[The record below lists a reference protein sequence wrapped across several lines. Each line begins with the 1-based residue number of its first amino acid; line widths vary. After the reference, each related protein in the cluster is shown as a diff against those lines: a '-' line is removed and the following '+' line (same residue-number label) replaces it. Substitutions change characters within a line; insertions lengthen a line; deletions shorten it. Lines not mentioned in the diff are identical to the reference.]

1 MVTPLLI
8 ENSSRI
14 LCLGD
19 FNIHVDQESDLRA
32 KAFNSLL
39 SEIGLL
45 QHVCFPTH
53 EKGHTLDLVLTDVRH
68 PPLIREP
75 GPTLQGY
82 VQSDHYPL
90 CFDIT
95 CPKPHKPSKII
106 QFRKWSNLDLEH
118 FKSKLS
124 SSLAD
129 STATSDVNTM
139 VDVYNQTLKSCLDDL
154 LPVRSKTITEHFNC
168 PYFNDEIR
176 AAKQCRRKLERQWRK
191 SRSDHHRALYVNQ
204 CKFVTTLLK
213 RAKAEYYQ
221 TKVIECKKDQKA
233 LFRVL
238 NELMHRNNNDG
249 NEIANDIPCDDLA
262 ERLNHYFIEKIDHI
276 RDHLVNTPDL
286 TNIDHPVTVVPSSPL
301 FSLSAFKH
309 VTEKA
314 VERAVQSRSSKHCPL
329 DPIPTWLLK
338 NSIDILAPYLTELA
352 NQSFS
357 SGVFPY
363 DLKTAILKPLLKK
376 LGLDPENF
384 KNLRPISNIAFLS
397 KLLESLACEQYVDHL
412 KKCNL
417 AEMFQSAYREGHSV
431 ETALVRV
438 HNDIMRA
445 FDEKK
450 SVILVL
456 LDLSAAFDTVDHDRL
471 LAVLNSRIGIT
482 GAALSWFESYLKGR
496 TQHVAIKNVQSS
508 MTKLKCGVPQGSVLG
523 PVLFTTYLLPLGD
536 ILRKFGVQF
545 HCYADDTQL
554 YIPFSQNDNSC
565 LGSIEEC
572 VSEIQIW
579 MKANFLKLNAEK
591 TEMIILSSPYFAK
604 ARTHDM
610 IINLNGDLIHPNRAV
625 RNLGVIFDNT
635 MNMESHVNKICQ
647 TAYIHLRNI

>member
-1 MVTPLLI
+1 MV
-8 ENSSRI
+8 
-14 LCLGD
+14 
-19 FNIHVDQESDLRA
+19 
-32 KAFNSLL
+32 
-39 SEIGLL
+39 
-45 QHVCFPTH
+45 
-53 EKGHTLDLVLTDVRH
+53 
-68 PPLIREP
+68 
-75 GPTLQGY
+75 
-82 VQSDHYPL
+82 
-90 CFDIT
+90 
-95 CPKPHKPSKII
+95 
-106 QFRKWSNLDLEH
+106 
-118 FKSKLS
+118 
-124 SSLAD
+124 
-129 STATSDVNTM
+129 
-139 VDVYNQTLKSCLDDL
+139 
-154 LPVRSKTITEHFNC
+154 
-168 PYFNDEIR
+168 
-176 AAKQCRRKLERQWRK
+176 
-191 SRSDHHRALYVNQ
+191 
-204 CKFVTTLLK
+204 
-213 RAKAEYYQ
+213 
-221 TKVIECKKDQKA
+221 
-233 LFRVL
+233 
-238 NELMHRNNNDG
+238 
-249 NEIANDIPCDDLA
+249 
-262 ERLNHYFIEKIDHI
+262 
-276 RDHLVNTPDL
+276 
-286 TNIDHPVTVVPSSPL
+286 
-301 FSLSAFKH
+301 
-309 VTEKA
+309 
-314 VERAVQSRSSKHCPL
+314 
-329 DPIPTWLLK
+329 
-338 NSIDILAPYLTELA
+338 PYLTELA

-397 KLLESLACEQYVDHL
+397 KLLESLACEQYVDHM

-482 GAALSWFESYLKGR
+482 GAALCWFESYLKGR
-496 TQHVAIKNVQSS
+496 TQHVAIKNVKSS

-554 YIPFSQNDNSC
+554 YIQFSQNDNSC

-591 TEMIILSSPYFAK
+591 T
-604 ARTHDM
+604 
-610 IINLNGDLIHPNRAV
+610 
-625 RNLGVIFDNT
+625 
-635 MNMESHVNKICQ
+635 
-647 TAYIHLRNI
+647 

>member
-1 MVTPLLI
+1 MLHRLATCMPQWETNLTWYCLESFVTIEHNSLSCYKVLNHIKLFKEKFVFKVTFIIANEGCGFEHCLCIFVCPTTYLYYLYIFVCFVLLEKCLKSATPSGYSFISVPRKSGRGGGIVLIYKSSIRVRLKPSLNNDSFESMLAEVVYDHIQMGMVLVYRPPSENFSTFLTEFGQMVTPLLI

-19 FNIHVDQESDLRA
+19 FNIHVDQESDLQA
-32 KAFNSLL
+32 KVFNSLL

-154 LPVRSKTITEHFNC
+154 LPIRSKTITEHFNC
-168 PYFNDEIR
+168 PYYNDEIR
-176 AAKQCRRKLERQWRK
+176 AAKQCRCKLERQWRK

-238 NELMHRNNNDG
+238 N
-249 NEIANDIPCDDLA
+249 
-262 ERLNHYFIEKIDHI
+262 
-276 RDHLVNTPDL
+276 
-286 TNIDHPVTVVPSSPL
+286 
-301 FSLSAFKH
+301 
-309 VTEKA
+309 
-314 VERAVQSRSSKHCPL
+314 
-329 DPIPTWLLK
+329 
-338 NSIDILAPYLTELA
+338 
-352 NQSFS
+352 
-357 SGVFPY
+357 
-363 DLKTAILKPLLKK
+363 
-376 LGLDPENF
+376 
-384 KNLRPISNIAFLS
+384 
-397 KLLESLACEQYVDHL
+397 
-412 KKCNL
+412 
-417 AEMFQSAYREGHSV
+417 
-431 ETALVRV
+431 
-438 HNDIMRA
+438 
-445 FDEKK
+445 
-450 SVILVL
+450 
-456 LDLSAAFDTVDHDRL
+456 
-471 LAVLNSRIGIT
+471 
-482 GAALSWFESYLKGR
+482 
-496 TQHVAIKNVQSS
+496 
-508 MTKLKCGVPQGSVLG
+508 
-523 PVLFTTYLLPLGD
+523 
-536 ILRKFGVQF
+536 
-545 HCYADDTQL
+545 
-554 YIPFSQNDNSC
+554 
-565 LGSIEEC
+565 
-572 VSEIQIW
+572 
-579 MKANFLKLNAEK
+579 
-591 TEMIILSSPYFAK
+591 
-604 ARTHDM
+604 
-610 IINLNGDLIHPNRAV
+610 
-625 RNLGVIFDNT
+625 
-635 MNMESHVNKICQ
+635 
-647 TAYIHLRNI
+647 

>member
-1 MVTPLLI
+1 MPRFKTLTRIERDNSFYVTQQVYHLRCALLNVRSLKNKCDVVSEYISDHNIDILCLTESWIDDKISDLLCLKSATPSGYSFISVPRKSDRSSGLVLIYKSSIRVRLKPSLNKDSFESMLAEVVYDHIQMGMVLVYRPPSENFSTLLTEFGQLVTPLLI

-19 FNIHVDQESDLRA
+19 FNIHADQENDLRT

-45 QHVCFPTH
+45 QHVCFPTL

-82 VQSDHYPL
+82 VQSDHYPP

-106 QFRKWSNLDLEH
+106 KFRKCSNLDLEH
-118 FKSKLS
+118 FKSKLT

-129 STATSDVNTM
+129 STATSDANNM
-139 VDVYNQTLKSCLDDL
+139 VDVYNQTLQSCLDDL
-154 LPVRSKTITEHFNC
+154 LPVRSETITEHFNC
-168 PYFNDEIR
+168 PYYSDEIR
-176 AAKQCRRKLERQWRK
+176 AAKQRRRKLERQWRK

-221 TKVIECKKDQKA
+221 TKVIECKTDQKA

-238 NELMHRNNNDG
+238 NELMHRNND
-249 NEIANDIPCDDLA
+249 
-262 ERLNHYFIEKIDHI
+262 
-276 RDHLVNTPDL
+276 TPDL
-286 TNIDHPVTVVPSSPL
+286 TNTDHPVVPSSPL
-301 FSLSAFKH
+301 FSLSTFKH

-314 VERAVQSRSSKHCPL
+314 VEKAVQSRPSKHCPL
-329 DPIPTWLLK
+329 DPVPMWLLK
-338 NSIDILAPYLTELA
+338 NSIDILAPYLTELV

-363 DLKTAILKPLLKK
+363 DLKTAILKPLVKR
-376 LGLDPENF
+376 LGLDPENC

-397 KLLESLACEQYVDHL
+397 KLLESLACERY
-412 KKCNL
+412 
-417 AEMFQSAYREGHSV
+417 

-438 HNDIMRA
+438 HNDIMGA

-456 LDLSAAFDTVDHDRL
+456 LDLSGAFDTVDHDRL
-471 LAVLNSRIGIT
+471 LTVLNSRTGIT
-482 GAALSWFESYLKGR
+482 GAALSWFESY
-496 TQHVAIKNVQSS
+496 
-508 MTKLKCGVPQGSVLG
+508 
-523 PVLFTTYLLPLGD
+523 
-536 ILRKFGVQF
+536 
-545 HCYADDTQL
+545 
-554 YIPFSQNDNSC
+554 
-565 LGSIEEC
+565 
-572 VSEIQIW
+572 
-579 MKANFLKLNAEK
+579 
-591 TEMIILSSPYFAK
+591 
-604 ARTHDM
+604 
-610 IINLNGDLIHPNRAV
+610 
-625 RNLGVIFDNT
+625 
-635 MNMESHVNKICQ
+635 
-647 TAYIHLRNI
+647 